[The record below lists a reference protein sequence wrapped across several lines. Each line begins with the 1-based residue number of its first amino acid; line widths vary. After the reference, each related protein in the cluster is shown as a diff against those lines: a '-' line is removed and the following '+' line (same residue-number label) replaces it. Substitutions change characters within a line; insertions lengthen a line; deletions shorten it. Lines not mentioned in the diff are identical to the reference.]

1 MVERVHI
8 RPFQDSDQAGVE
20 WLYSRTPP
28 WGRTYPRPQ
37 PIPESLTRIKNSHQ
51 LALVAVEQ
59 DRAGEA
65 VVGLTTVIDA
75 GPDNEIAVPGFIRL
89 EGRVA
94 RLHLVLVA
102 PERWRHGIGT
112 RMVEEAIAWSREHG
126 YEAVIVDT
134 TSDQKG
140 AVEFYRAMNFAE
152 SGRTIFRDWE
162 IVWFEL
168 KL

>member
-1 MVERVHI
+1 MIGKVQI
-8 RPFQDSDQAGVE
+8 RPFQSSDQAGVE

-37 PIPESLTRIKNSHQ
+37 PIPESLTRINDSHQ

-65 VVGLTTVIDA
+65 VVGLTTIIDA
-75 GPDNEIAVPGFIRL
+75 GPGNDVPVPDFINL
-89 EGRVA
+89 ERRVA
-94 RLHLVLVA
+94 RLHRVLVA

-112 RMVEEAIAWSREHG
+112 RMVDEAVAWSREHG
-126 YEAVIVDT
+126 YEAVILDT
-134 TSDQKG
+134 TSDQEG
-140 AVEFYRAMNFAE
+140 AVEFYRALDFSE
-152 SGRTIFRDWE
+152 SGRTTFRDWE

-168 KL
+168 HL